1 VKVPKRVTVAMSGLT
16 FAGAAALTVGWAT
29 LAGDQALSAV
39 AQQVVSDD
47 GTGDLDVE
55 TLRRIAAYEEA
66 LRLRRAKEAVKLRAR
81 NPGNPGNP
89 GGAGG
94 AGGAGNPGGTGGAGG
109 AGGTGGAG

>member
-66 LRLRRAKEAVKLRAR
+66 LRLRRAEEAVKLRAD
-81 NPGNPGNP
+81 NPDNP
-89 GGAGG
+89 GG
-94 AGGAGNPGGTGGAGG
+94 AGGAGNPGG

>member
-1 VKVPKRVTVAMSGLT
+1 MEVTKRVTVAMSGLT

-47 GTGDLDVE
+47 GTGDLDAE
-55 TLRRIAAYEEA
+55 DLRRIAAYEEA
-66 LRLRRAKEAVKLRAR
+66 LRLRRAEEAIKLRAD
-81 NPGNPGNP
+81 NPGNP

-109 AGGTGGAG
+109 AGGTGGVG